1 MERIEKFILADFRS
15 GMIRNNISSVH
26 SAIHHAAQAEIISY
40 KAEKKRGDLTIDRGA
55 PKSEDMI
62 RVGTELMI
70 GPDLVNGES
79 FRRLQVNKDRIIQEG
94 GFDDQVVD
102 ITVKTGLTVLIVLL
116 VAEGPAAVRM
126 MGCQDM
132 DHNFRGNTQRK
143 KSQHYPC

>member
-1 MERIEKFILADFRS
+1 MT
-15 GMIRNNISSVH
+15 
-26 SAIHHAAQAEIISY
+26 
-40 KAEKKRGDLTIDRGA
+40 EKKKKGDLTTDRRA
-55 PKSEDMI
+55 SKSEDMI
-62 RVGTELMI
+62 RIGRELMI
-70 GPDLVNGES
+70 GPDLINGES
-79 FRRLQVNKDRIIQEG
+79 LSSLEMERDRIIQEG